1 VDLRVIDQRIF
12 ALEDRLSAEEAR
24 KKGEELSTKA
34 FGTLAGLL
42 MGAKREDID
51 VTYVERRYEPF
62 WHILCTTHLEY
73 NRQRDYAI
81 ALDAVVRNVVIDGRP
96 YDACDKKL
104 YLTGV
109 ENCVEDLR
117 KEIFVDASS
126 GNSVNFQK
134 YIEHPKREIH
144 QTEELMAGED
154 IVVPAKVKASYLT
167 RNILGDMLKP
177 VPADDILV
185 EEIRI
190 EKLHLYFRPIYLFEY
205 LWKPKNKTATIEFDS
220 VLLDYKSGGKPL
232 KQKMKELVAEP
243 DLFDIGADAVG
254 MLVPGGGLAMKLAR
268 RAMKKK

>member
-1 VDLRVIDQRIF
+1 MDLQVVDQRIF
-12 ALEDRLSAEEAR
+12 VLEDRLSVEETKKKAEDL
-24 KKGEELSTKA
+24 KVKA
-34 FGTLAGLL
+34 FGTITGLL
-42 MGAKREDID
+42 MGAKKEDID
-51 VTYVERRYEPF
+51 LTYVERRYEPF

-73 NRQRDYAI
+73 NRQRDYTI
-81 ALDAVVRNVVIDGRP
+81 GLDSVVKTVVIDGRQ
-96 YDACDKKL
+96 YDISEKKL
-104 YLTGV
+104 ALTGV

-117 KEIFVDASS
+117 KEVYVDAWT
-126 GNSVNFQK
+126 GHGVNFEK
-134 YIEHPKREIH
+134 YIDNPKREIH
-144 QTEELMAGED
+144 QTEELMAGDD

-167 RNILGDMLKP
+167 RNILGEMLKP

-190 EKLHLYFRPIYLFEY
+190 DKLHLYFRPIYVFEY
-205 LWKPKNKTATIEFDS
+205 LWRPKDKVANLEFDS

-232 KQKMKELVAEP
+232 KQKMKEIISEP